1 MEVWMDI
8 GKLKGMAIVSVT
20 EGSRLGR
27 VEDVLIDTSGL
38 QIGALKIAH
47 DGQQFMI
54 PFNLIKNV
62 GSDAITVESSQ
73 VTQAEGSASGVLV
86 GLRDFKKLKMVDEAG
101 TLLGVLSSV
110 DFDQKTGK
118 LLQLSVHK
126 GGMLGLGGTTTVVD
140 TSQVRGIGREVVTV
154 SAEAAAVV
162 QQES

>member
-1 MEVWMDI
+1 MDI
-8 GKLKGMAIVSVT
+8 DKIKGMAIVSVS

-27 VEDVLIDTSGL
+27 VDDVLIDTSAI

-54 PFNLIKNV
+54 PFNLIKSI

-73 VTQAEGSASGVLV
+73 VTQAESSAAGALV
-86 GLRDFKKLKMVDEAG
+86 SLRDFKKLKMVDEAG
-101 TLLGVLSSV
+101 TLLGVLSNI
-110 DFDQKTGK
+110 DFDQQTGK
-118 LLQLSVHK
+118 LVQLSVHK
-126 GGMLGLGGTTTVVD
+126 GGLLGLGGVTTAVD

-154 SAEAAAVV
+154 SAEASAAV

>member
-1 MEVWMDI
+1 MDI
-8 GKLKGMAIVSVT
+8 DKLKGMAIVSVS

-54 PFNLIKNV
+54 PFNLIKSL
-62 GSDAITVESSQ
+62 GSDAITVEGSQ
-73 VTQAEGSASGVLV
+73 VTQAESSASGSFV
-86 GLRDFKKLKMVDEAG
+86 GLRDFRKLKVVDESG
-101 TLLGVLSSV
+101 TLLGLLSGV
-110 DFDQKTGK
+110 EFDQQTGK

-126 GGMLGLGGTTTVVD
+126 GGLLGLGGTTTAVD
-140 TSQVRGIGREVVTV
+140 TGQVRGIGREVVTV
-154 SAEAAAVV
+154 SAEAAATV